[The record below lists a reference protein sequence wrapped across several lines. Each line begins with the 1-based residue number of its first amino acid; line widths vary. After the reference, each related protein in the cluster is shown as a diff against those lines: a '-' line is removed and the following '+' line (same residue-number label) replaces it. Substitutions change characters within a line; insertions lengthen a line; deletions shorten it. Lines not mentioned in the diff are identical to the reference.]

1 MQFRGGYYSRAKNLH
16 ETAKIITENYN
27 AIIPSDKRKLLSFPG
42 IGNYTASAI
51 LAIAFDTKSNV
62 VDAGEDF
69 ITARMPV
76 NSRVHQPDGV
86 LHGGATA
93 AIAETVGSFA
103 AHIFLDTKK
112 SFVRGIDLSAQHVK
126 SIKTGF
132 VYAKAKCIHNGRT
145 TQVFDIKVTNDD
157 KELISLCKLTTITL
171 PK

>member
-1 MQFRGGYYSRAKNLH
+1 MKLSKDEILQQANNVCKGNLM
-16 ETAKIITENYN
+16 ETLQIE
-27 AIIPSDKRKLLSFPG
+27 F
-42 IGNYTASAI
+42 
-51 LAIAFDTKSNV
+51 
-62 VDAGEDF
+62 VDAGKDF

-76 NSRVHQPDGV
+76 NARVHQPDGV

-93 AIAETVGSFA
+93 ALAETVGSFA

-112 SFVRGIDLSAQHVK
+112 YFVRGIDLSAQHVK

-132 VYAKAKCIHNGRT
+132 VYAKAKCIHSGRT
-145 TQVFDIKVTNDD
+145 TQVFDIKVTNDN